1 MELKEKVYLESLGC
15 SKNLID
21 SEVMLGSL
29 LHGGYAFTTDK
40 NEADI
45 IIVNTCAFINDATQ
59 EALETISSL
68 VPLKKKGACRKL
80 VVAGCLPQRYCSN
93 LTKKFT
99 ELNDVDLF
107 VGVGDF
113 PKIAELLRTADRD
126 TPLSSPFH
134 LNAPPF
140 LLDHTTPRIRAT
152 PPHTAYVKIAE
163 GCSHRCTFCTIPLI
177 KGPYQSRLP
186 ESILTEV
193 HTLGEEGVKEINLIA
208 QDTTFYGNDLRTKID
223 LAHLLK
229 LLSPIEQTNW
239 IRILYCHPDHLT
251 ADLISVIGKEAK
263 ICNYIDLPL
272 QHSSNTILKKMGR
285 EKKYRQIKKLI
296 AQLRESIPDLW
307 IRTTFIVGF
316 PGETNDDFSQLTE
329 FVKEIEFEHLGAFKY
344 SNEEGTQ
351 ASRFGDTVSPDI
363 IEERYHLLMSA
374 QSSIAFK
381 KNQALIGTMQTVLIE
396 SVEKEKGL
404 LSGRTF
410 FQAPDI
416 DGIVFIT
423 KGTALIGDMVQVTIT
438 GASEYDL
445 FGEITHIPGR
455 DTYR

>member
-1 MELKEKVYLESLGC
+1 VELKEKVYLESLGC

-21 SEVMLGSL
+21 SEVILGSL
-29 LHGGYAFTTDK
+29 LQGGYAFTTDK
-40 NEADI
+40 DEADI
-45 IIVNTCAFINDATQ
+45 IIVNTCAFINDATE
-59 EALETISSL
+59 EALETISTL
-68 VPLKKKGACRKL
+68 LPLKKKGTCRKL
-80 VVAGCLPQRYCSN
+80 VVAGCLPQRYGTN
-93 LTKKFT
+93 LTRKFT

-107 VGVGDF
+107 VGAGDF
-113 PKIAELLRTADRD
+113 PKIAELLHNAERD
-126 TPLSSPFH
+126 NLLPSPFH

-163 GCSHRCTFCTIPLI
+163 GCSHRCTFCTIPHI

-193 HTLGEEGVKEINLIA
+193 QTLAEEGVKEINLIA
-208 QDTTFYGNDLRTKID
+208 QDTTFYGNDLTTKTD

-229 LLSPIEQTNW
+229 LLTSIEKITW
-239 IRILYCHPDHLT
+239 IRILYCHPDHFT
-251 ADLISVIGKEAK
+251 PDVISVIGKEEK

-285 EKKYRQIKKLI
+285 GKKNRQIKKLI
-296 AQLRESIPDLW
+296 EKLRESIPDLW
-307 IRTTFIVGF
+307 IRTTLIVGF
-316 PGETNDDFSQLTE
+316 PGETNDDFNLLIK
-329 FVKEIEFEHLGAFKY
+329 FVKEMEFEHLGAFKY

-351 ASRFGDTVSPDI
+351 ACRYGDTVPPDI
-363 IEERYHLLMSA
+363 IEERYHRVMSA
-374 QSSIAFK
+374 QSSIALK
-381 KNQALIGTMQTVLIE
+381 KNQSLIDTSQTVLIE
-396 SVEKEKGL
+396 SADKEKGL
-404 LSGRTF
+404 FAGRTF

-416 DGIVFIT
+416 DGIVFIA
-423 KGTALIGDMVQVTIT
+423 KGTARIGDMVRVTII

-455 DTYR
+455 DT

>member
-29 LHGGYAFTTDK
+29 LQGGYAFTTDK
-40 NEADI
+40 DEADI

-59 EALETISSL
+59 EALETIATL
-68 VPLKKKGACRKL
+68 IPLKKNGPCRKL
-80 VVAGCLPQRYCSN
+80 VVAGCLPQRYGSN
-93 LTKKFT
+93 LTRKFT

-113 PKIAELLRTADRD
+113 PVIAALLRSADRD
-126 TPLSSPFH
+126 TPLPSPFH
-134 LNAPPF
+134 VNAPPF

-177 KGPYQSRLP
+177 KGPYQSRRP

-193 HTLGEEGVKEINLIA
+193 HTLVEEGVKEINLIA
-208 QDTTFYGNDLRTKID
+208 QDTTFYGNDLTPKTD
-223 LAHLLK
+223 LAHLLQ
-229 LLSPIEQTNW
+229 LLSSLEKLAW

-251 ADLISVIGKEAK
+251 SDLISVIGKEAK

-285 EKKYRQIKKLI
+285 GKKNSQIKKII
-296 AQLRESIPDLW
+296 AELRERIPELW
-307 IRTTFIVGF
+307 IRTTLIVGF
-316 PGETNDDFSQLTE
+316 PGETSDDFNRLME
-329 FVKEIEFEHLGAFKY
+329 FVTEIEFEHLGAFKY
-344 SNEEGTQ
+344 SNEEGTE
-351 ASRFGDTVSPDI
+351 AYRYGDTVPPDV

-374 QSSIAFK
+374 QSSIALK
-381 KNQALIGTMQTVLIE
+381 KHRALIGTTQTVLIE
-396 SVEKEKGL
+396 GVDKEKGL

-423 KGTALIGDMVQVTIT
+423 QGTAPIGDMVEICIT
-438 GASEYDL
+438 DASEYDL
-445 FGEITHIPGR
+445 FGEMTHLPER
-455 DTYR
+455 DTCR

>member
-1 MELKEKVYLESLGC
+1 VELKEKIYLESLGC

-29 LHGGYAFTTDK
+29 LQGGYAFTADK

-45 IIVNTCAFINDATQ
+45 IIVNTCAFIKDATD
-59 EALETISSL
+59 EALDTIAAL
-68 VPLKKKGACRKL
+68 IPLKKKGSCRKL
-80 VVAGCLPQRYCSN
+80 VVAGCLPQRYGSN
-93 LTKKFT
+93 LRRKFT

-107 VGVGDF
+107 VGVGGF
-113 PKIAELLRTADRD
+113 PVIAELLRSADRD
-126 TPLSSPFH
+126 TPLPSPFH
-134 LNAPPF
+134 VNVPPF

-177 KGPYQSRLP
+177 KGPYQSRQP
-186 ESILTEV
+186 ESILTEIQ
-193 HTLGEEGVKEINLIA
+193 TLVDEGVKEVNLIA
-208 QDTTFYGNDLRTKID
+208 QDTTFYGNDLTPKTD
-223 LAHLLK
+223 LAHLLQMLSSLEK
-229 LLSPIEQTNW
+229 LKW

-251 ADLISVIGKEAK
+251 SELISVIGKEAK

-285 EKKYRQIKKLI
+285 GKKKIPIKKII
-296 AQLRESIPDLW
+296 AELRERIPELW
-307 IRTTFIVGF
+307 IRTTLIVGF
-316 PGETNDDFSQLTE
+316 PGETTDDFNRLME
-329 FVKEIEFEHLGAFKY
+329 FVHEIEFEHLGAFKY
-344 SNEEGTQ
+344 SNEEGTE
-351 ASRFGDTVSPDI
+351 AYRFGHTVPPDV

-374 QSSIAFK
+374 QSSIARK
-381 KNQALIGTMQTVLIE
+381 KNQALIGTSQTVLIE
-396 SVEKEKGL
+396 SADKETGL

-423 KGTALIGDMVQVTIT
+423 QGTAPIGDMVEVCIT
-438 GASEYDL
+438 DASEYDL
-445 FGEITHIPGR
+445 FGEMTRLPEREIQ
-455 DTYR
+455 